1 MEFRIQKK
9 RSINLEKYKKE
20 ELDIAFE
27 FSKRVYNEFKGFIKA
42 IVLFGSLSRKLQ
54 NTREEQSEDKSD
66 IDILIIV
73 DDLTIEL
80 TPEVVETYRIIMER
94 LIVETSQRLHV
105 TSLKFTHFWD
115 YVRAGDPIAI
125 NILSDGVAI
134 LDTGFFEPLQALL
147 FQGRIRPSEEAIW
160 AYYARAPR
168 TIELSKNRLLQA
180 TLDLYWAVID
190 SAHAALMR
198 EDAVP
203 PTPKH
208 VAEMLDEVLVK
219 NKLLEKRYVDI
230 MKKFYD
236 LSKKIIYRD
245 IKSISG
251 KEFDSYYK
259 EAKDFVDRMHKI
271 VTSKKK

>member
-1 MEFRIQKK
+1 
-9 RSINLEKYKKE
+9 
-20 ELDIAFE
+20 
-27 FSKRVYNEFKGFIKA
+27 
-42 IVLFGSLSRKLQ
+42 
-54 NTREEQSEDKSD
+54 
-66 IDILIIV
+66 
-73 DDLTIEL
+73 
-80 TPEVVETYRIIMER
+80 MER

-168 TIELSKNRLLQA
+168 TIELSKSRVLQA
-180 TLDLYWAVID
+180 ALDLYWAVID

-198 EDAVP
+198 KGAVP

-208 VAEMLDEVLVK
+208 VAEMLDDVLVK
-219 NKLLEKRYVDI
+219 NKLLEKRYVDV

-236 LSKKIIYRD
+236 LSKKIIYRE

-251 KEFDSYYK
+251 KEFDNYYK

-271 VTSKKK
+271 VNSKRK

>member
-1 MEFRIQKK
+1 MEFKIQRK
-9 RSINLEKYKKE
+9 RSINIDKYKKD
-20 ELDIAFE
+20 ELDIAYE
-27 FSKRVYNEFKGFIKA
+27 FSKKVYNEFKGFIKA

-54 NTREEQSEDKSD
+54 GVGKENQNEKSD
-66 IDILIIV
+66 IDIMVIV

-198 EDAVP
+198 EGAVP

-208 VAEMLDEVLVK
+208 VAEMMDEVLVK
-219 NKLLEKRYVDI
+219 NKLLEKKYVEI
-230 MKKFYD
+230 MKKFYE

-245 IKSISG
+245 LKSISG
-251 KEFDSYYK
+251 KEFDTYYK
-259 EAKDFVDRMHKI
+259 EAKDFVERMHKI
-271 VTSKKK
+271 VNSKRR